1 LILVDT
7 SVWVEH
13 LRRGHPRLGRL
24 LVAAEV
30 LGHPFVLGEI
40 ALGHLRRRAEILG
53 LFAALP
59 QAEVARN
66 DEVLAF
72 VEQHRLPASD
82 IGWVDAHLL
91 ASTALAGARLWTL
104 DRRLLG
110 VAARLGL
117 EARGDS

>member
-1 LILVDT
+1 MILVDT

-13 LRRGHPRLGRL
+13 LRRGHPRLGKL

-59 QAEVARN
+59 QAEVARH

-72 VEQHRLPASD
+72 VEQHHLPASG

-91 ASTALAGARLWTL
+91 ASTALSGGPALDAGPPPRRRRRPARP
-104 DRRLLG
+104 G
-110 VAARLGL
+110 SP
-117 EARGDS
+117 GDS

>member
-1 LILVDT
+1 MILVDT

-13 LRRGHPRLGRL
+13 LRRGHRRLGKL

-40 ALGHLRRRAEILG
+40 ALGYLRRREEILG

-59 QAEVARN
+59 QAEVARH

-72 VEQHRLPASD
+72 VEQHRLPASG

-110 VAARLGL
+110 VAARLDL
-117 EARGDS
+117 EARVDP

>member
-1 LILVDT
+1 MILVDT

-13 LRRGHPRLGRL
+13 LRRGHPRLGKL
-24 LVAAEV
+24 LVEAEV

-59 QAEVARN
+59 QAEVAHH

-72 VEQHRLPASD
+72 VEQHHLPASG

-91 ASTALAGARLWTL
+91 ASAALSAARLWTL
-104 DRRLLG
+104 DRRLAG
-110 VAARLGL
+110 VAARLDL

>member
-1 LILVDT
+1 MILVDT

-13 LRRGHPRLGRL
+13 LRRGHPRLGKL

-40 ALGHLRRRAEILG
+40 ALGHLRRRVEILG

-59 QAEVARN
+59 QAEVARH

-72 VEQHRLPASD
+72 VEQHHLPASG

-91 ASTALAGARLWTL
+91 AAALLADARLWSV
-104 DRRLLG
+104 DRALISAARSLG
-110 VAARLGL
+110 VAFP
-117 EARGDS
+117 D

>member
-1 LILVDT
+1 MILVDT

-24 LVAAEV
+24 LVAADV

-59 QAEVARN
+59 QAEVARH
-66 DEVLAF
+66 DEVLAI
-72 VEQHRLPASD
+72 VEQHHLPASG

-104 DRRLLG
+104 DRRLAA
-110 VAARLGL
+110 VSARLGL
-117 EARGDS
+117 DARGDA